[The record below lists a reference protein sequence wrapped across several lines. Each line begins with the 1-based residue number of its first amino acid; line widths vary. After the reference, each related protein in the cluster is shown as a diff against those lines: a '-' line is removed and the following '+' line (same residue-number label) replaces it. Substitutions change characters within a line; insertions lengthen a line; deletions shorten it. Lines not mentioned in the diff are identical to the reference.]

1 MTVFSTKALAIFSTA
16 LMISTPA
23 FAGKA
28 VTLAKD
34 DSAFLAYDAP
44 SLYPEGIETHPT
56 TGEFILGSIRKG
68 KVVAISPEGK
78 VRDLIQDERL
88 RSAVG
93 IRVDAERGRLLV
105 NNSDYGVAER
115 SAPSDKFDT
124 VALAIYD
131 LETGEP
137 LHYVDLSGLR
147 PDEKRFAND
156 LTVDEDGNAYVTDS
170 LAAAIYKVTPDGQA
184 SVFLTN
190 ERFRGEG
197 FNLNGIQTHPDGY
210 LLVAKKSDGSLFKVP
225 LDAPENFSEVKLPK
239 ALIGTDGLVL
249 ADANTLVA
257 ITNVA
262 SGVQSD
268 TIFKLTTND
277 DWESAKIA
285 DTFDTGNVYATTG
298 TLRDGKI
305 FVSYGRLN
313 TLGGSLKGE
322 TPLLD
327 SFRIQEI
334 GSK

>member
-1 MTVFSTKALAIFSTA
+1 MTVFSTTALALATTA

-23 FAGKA
+23 FAGQA
-28 VTLAKD
+28 VKLAND
-34 DSAFLAYDAP
+34 DTAYLSYEAP
-44 SLYPEGIETHPT
+44 SLYPEGIETHPI
-56 TGEFILGSIRKG
+56 TGEFILGSIRQG
-68 KVVAISPEGK
+68 KVVAISPDGK
-78 VRDLIQDERL
+78 VRDLIQDDRL

-93 IRVDAERGRLLV
+93 IRVDEKRGRLLV

-131 LETGEP
+131 LETGAP
-137 LHYVDLSGLR
+137 LHYVDLSELR
-147 PDEKRFAND
+147 PGEKRFAND
-156 LTVDEDGNAYVTDS
+156 LTVDGDGNAYVTDS
-170 LAAAIYKVTPDGQA
+170 LAAAIYKVTPEGKA

-225 LDAPENFSEVKLPK
+225 LDAPETFTEVKLPK

-249 ADANTLVA
+249 ADDNTLVA

-268 TIFKLTTND
+268 TIFKLTTTN
-277 DWESAKIA
+277 DWESAKIG
-285 DTFDTGNVYATTG
+285 DTFETGNVYATTG
-298 TLRDGKI
+298 TVRDGKI

-313 TLGGSLKGE
+313 TLGGSVKGE
-322 TPLLD
+322 TPWLD
-327 SFRIQEI
+327 TFRIQQI